1 MKAEHFSIGLGDYMA
16 AICERPHNESKYG
29 DLTQFLMSKL
39 VKGVNLIGACP
50 KMGSSTLAV
59 SLAVELAKSGSQ
71 VLYCAHPYQEITGII
86 YRYLSKDLKH
96 GYPLEPKCRADTNR
110 MSDAFC
116 AAKEIPL
123 KTAPIFNNTTIDEL
137 ETLLLEEDNIRNTY
151 IFIDSLEDISI
162 DGKLCGHLTPGEYI
176 CSKIRDLSFIFQ
188 IPIIVVADL
197 KFPTGK
203 SESEDSDILEIGDFR
218 SGELSAYANQIY
230 LLYRPAYYYKHSV
243 GITNRVNE
251 DYKIVRACGGV
262 EGLNG
267 IFTSNERYKID
278 HPYQNL

>member
-1 MKAEHFSIGLGDYMA
+1 MEAEHFSIGLGDYMA
-16 AICERPHNESKYG
+16 AICEHSPNEHKYG
-29 DLTQFLMSKL
+29 DLTQLFMSRL

-59 SLAVELAKSGSQ
+59 SLAMELAKSGSQ

-86 YRYLSKDLKH
+86 YRYLSIDLKH
-96 GYPLEPKCRADTNR
+96 GYPLEPKCLADTNR
-110 MSDAFC
+110 MSDAFR

-137 ETLLLEEDNIRNTY
+137 ETLIIKEVECSITYTY

-176 CSKIRDLSFIFQ
+176 CSRFRDLSLILD

-197 KFPTGK
+197 KFSTGK
-203 SESEDSDILEIGDFR
+203 SENEDSDILEIGDFR

-230 LLYRPAYYYKHSV
+230 LLYRPAYHYKHSV
-243 GITNRVNE
+243 GISNRVYD

-267 IFTSNERYKID
+267 IFTSFERYKI
-278 HPYQNL
+278 